1 MDELIKGNSIMEA
14 LLQRAEHPA
23 EYEKVASAFEV
34 FEFADGE
41 PVYEDTDIRDD
52 GLYIIIDG
60 TVQISN
66 RQGKYLY
73 SLRTGDFFGADA
85 LFKVGEERGE
95 NAKAAGKLLAAALSV
110 EAYTALREE
119 DPHLSVYLSNC
130 LFNKYDGDFKQ
141 TETRNA
147 EKERGAKGI
156 LFALLLLFFASYY
169 SNMLTVV
176 AGSEGIGLG
185 AIIVYYLGI
194 VGLIALWFI
203 VGKIPKLEMG
213 FGNYLTW
220 NDTVINLGVLV
231 EMVALFFFGAMLAD
245 SGIFPELVT
254 LSEVT
259 GTGYFAFIIMT
270 VIYTLIFIICTGF
283 LPTAVRFLLPG
294 KLGRGL
300 SYVVPALFAMVIF
313 GAIGGAVSA
322 LWLGITVLSF
332 TAVRIKTGNT
342 GPACVAFVITLLI
355 GTFAFHITYIP
366 LMYAV

>member
-1 MDELIKGNSIMEA
+1 MDELIKGNSILEA
-14 LLQRAEHPA
+14 LLQKEERPD

-34 FEFADGE
+34 YEFSDGE

-60 TVQISN
+60 SVQISN

-73 SLRTGDFFGADA
+73 SLHPGDFFGADA
-85 LFKVGEERGE
+85 LFREGQERGE
-95 NAKAAGKLLAAALSV
+95 NAKASGKLLAAALSV
-110 EAYTALREE
+110 EAYVALREE

-169 SNMLTVV
+169 SNMLSVV
-176 AGSEGIGLG
+176 AGSEGVGIGS
-185 AIIVYYLGI
+185 IIVYYLGI
-194 VGLIALWFI
+194 VALIVLWFV
-203 VGKIPKLEMG
+203 VGRIPKLEIG
-213 FGNYLTW
+213 FGNYITW
-220 NDTVINLGVLV
+220 HDTVINLGVLV
-231 EMVALFFFGAMLAD
+231 ELTALFFFGAMLAD

-254 LSEVT
+254 LSEVS
-259 GTGYFAFIIMT
+259 GTGYFVFIVMA

-283 LPTAVRFLLPG
+283 LPTAVNFLLPG

-300 SYVVPALFAMVIF
+300 SYVVPTLFAMVIF

-332 TAVRIKTGNT
+332 TAVRIKTGNMA
-342 GPACVAFVITLLI
+342 PVCIAFVAALLI

-366 LMYAV
+366 MMYAV